1 MEWTALCYATAGIV
15 SNVTLNGEA
24 LRGWRHTP
32 IDVERACGSAAAA
45 TLPASNSLH
54 TNGAPASGQLLPA
67 HTTAD
72 EHSFL
77 LRFKPAAPSPPRAEW
92 PPTSSSF
99 TPTFYSGNYTLTG
112 VTILFVFSL
121 LENLEASHTVIDW
134 LRFIIMINR

>member
-1 MEWTALCYATAGIV
+1 MVRIRYSYVATTIVVCYATAGIV

-32 IDVERACGSAAAA
+32 IDVGRACGSAAAA

-54 TNGAPASGQLLPA
+54 TNEAPASGQLLPA
-67 HTTAD
+67 PTTAD

-77 LRFKPAAPSPPRAEW
+77 LRCKPAAPSPPRAEW

-112 VTILFVFSL
+112 GLRLLAPRESRSESL
-121 LENLEASHTVIDW
+121 IGSALS
-134 LRFIIMINR
+134 